1 MPIEKMAKH
10 HKSNIR
16 TGAFTLVEMLVIIVV
31 FGFMVGIATV
41 TLTGNADRV
50 KFEKESS
57 KFIHVLKLALNAS
70 VETSQAYAVVLDFE
84 EGSYFMLPY
93 THADKDRTLEEE
105 AIIAEGFFSEN
116 FWLDH
121 ILYDDGID
129 SRDLEGEFAQQNLW
143 IRARRSGWENAA
155 KIGVLDR
162 NGNEYSIVLS
172 RMSGDIKLIEGDAYL
187 PGPREKRD
195 VPF

>member
-1 MPIEKMAKH
+1 MAKH
-10 HKSNIR
+10 HKHNIR
-16 TGAFTLVEMLVIIVV
+16 TGGFTLVEMLVIIVI
-31 FGFMVGIATV
+31 FGLMVGIASV

-70 VETSQAYAVVLDFE
+70 VETSQPYAVVLDFE

-105 AIIAEGFFSEN
+105 EVIAEGFFSEN
-116 FWLDH
+116 FWLDY

-129 SRDLEGEFAQQNLW
+129 SRDLTGEFAVKMLW
-143 IRARRSGWENAA
+143 IRARRSGWNNAA
-155 KIGVLDR
+155 KIGVFDK
-162 NGNEYSIVLS
+162 NGNEYSILLS
-172 RMSGDIKLIEGDAYL
+172 RMSGEIKLIKGDAYL
-187 PGPREKRD
+187 PQPRDKRD